1 MQMISA
7 EEFYPEEENEDNAAA
22 ADVGQIFAIITFLTS
37 NLSFTFFH
45 RYFRIELLVTG
56 VFL

>member
-1 MQMISA
+1 MISA